1 MTLAGIG
8 IRAAIGD
15 WPLHRKLSLLLV
27 GLTAASSLV
36 LVGGILVRE
45 ADQLERNLREQVE
58 TVADLL
64 EPGIKFSLQIAQK
77 EELASALR
85 LIENSE
91 SIDRAAIYGADGQLL
106 VMFPE
111 RGWQPRLH
119 VGEVQAVDEA
129 DRLSIV
135 RGIRFESLD
144 NRQQFGALL
153 LEAHKGVITERF
165 RSVLLQAAVALAL
178 LIGVL
183 VLVSRRL
190 VTSVSAPLLELAK
203 VAKSIRA
210 DQNFSLR
217 AERRS
222 GDEVGELVV
231 AFNDMLAQ
239 IQARDSEMA
248 DHAVQ
253 LEAEVRRRTEEL
265 ERTAQSLRLAKER
278 AEASVEARSQFLAN
292 VSHEIR
298 TPLNAILGMTDL
310 VLGTQLDQEQQEYIS
325 TVKQSGDSLLSI
337 IEEILDFAKIE
348 AGKIELDIVEV
359 DLCALIN
366 DTIRPLSVRAEAKGI
381 DLVADIAPSA
391 PMLVQLDPLRVQQV
405 LTNLIGNAIKFT
417 ATGEVVLHL
426 DVVGES
432 LEFRVEDTGIGIEAN
447 RIERV
452 FEPFTQADGTTSRRF
467 GGTGLGLTISR
478 QLVALWGGRLQAS
491 SVYGRGSVF
500 HFDVPLVVADKQE
513 SPVALGDVSV
523 LLAMDQGAHAKA
535 MARALKAWGC
545 RVVLTARAEV
555 PLLLERVQQPFDV
568 MLVQNIDE
576 SWPLDCVKSR
586 DGRANVL
593 LVVSP
598 GRLAEGMAQIETLRL
613 AGYVMWP
620 FARRELLRKLQQ
632 VLSPAGKAPVAA
644 LPKQPD
650 AVVGVVRR
658 ILVAEDNPINQRLVA
673 AILGKGGHE
682 FEITA
687 DGAACVEAYR
697 RRCFDL
703 VLMDM
708 QMPGMDGIEAAH
720 HIRDL
725 EVQLGRRT
733 PIVALTANATTEDR
747 QRCEQA
753 GMDGFLTKPIRPAR
767 LLEVIA
773 GYQSLD
779 DGPTA
784 RT

>member
-1 MTLAGIG
+1 MTWGA
-8 IRAAIGD
+8 IRD
-15 WPLHRKLSLLLV
+15 WPLHRKISLLLV

-36 LVGGILVRE
+36 LVSGILVRE
-45 ADQLERNLREQVE
+45 ADQLERNLREQVD

-77 EELASALR
+77 EELAAALR

-91 SIDRAAIYGADGQLL
+91 SIDRAAIYGADGQLI
-106 VMFPE
+106 VRFPE
-111 RGWQPRLH
+111 EGWLPQAH
-119 VGEVQAVDEA
+119 VGEVQAADGP
-129 DRLSIV
+129 DRLSV
-135 RGIRFESLD
+135 LRVVKFESLD
-144 NRQQFGALL
+144 NRQQFAALL
-153 LEAHKGVITERF
+153 LEARKSVIVQRF
-165 RSVLLQAAVALAL
+165 HSVLMQAAAALAL

-190 VTSVSAPLLELAK
+190 VMSVSAPLLELAK
-203 VAKSIRA
+203 VAKTIRA
-210 DQNFSLR
+210 DQNFTLR
-217 AERRS
+217 AERKS

-248 DHAVQ
+248 GHAVR

-265 ERTAQSLRLAKER
+265 ERTAQSLRVAKER

-310 VLGTQLDQEQQEYIS
+310 VLGTQLDPEQQEYVA

-348 AGKIELDIVEV
+348 AGKIELDVVEV

-366 DTIRPLSVRAEAKGI
+366 DIVRPLSVRAEAKGI
-381 DLVADIAPSA
+381 DLVADISP
-391 PMLVQLDPLRVQQV
+391 LVPTRVHLDPLRVQQV

-417 ATGEVVLHL
+417 AVGEVVLNV
-426 DVVGES
+426 DVVDEH
-432 LEFRVEDTGIGIEAN
+432 LEFRVVDTGIGIEAN
-447 RIERV
+447 RLERV

-491 SVYGRGSVF
+491 SVFGRGSVF
-500 HFDVPLVVADKQE
+500 HFDVPLVAAQTEEPAV
-513 SPVALGDVSV
+513 SLGDISV
-523 LLAMDQGAHAKA
+523 LLAMDLGGHARA
-535 MARALKAWGC
+535 IARALEAWGC
-545 RVVLTARAEV
+545 RVVSSATGDVAE
-555 PLLLERVQQPFDV
+555 LLDRVQQPFDV
-568 MLVQNIDE
+568 MLAREVGEGWSLAN
-576 SWPLDCVKSR
+576 VKSR

-598 GRLAEGMAQIETLRL
+598 GRLAEGMALIETRQL

-620 FARRELLRKLQQ
+620 FSRRELLRKLQQ
-632 VLSPAGKAPVAA
+632 LLESGRRA
-644 LPKQPD
+644 PD
-650 AVVGVVRR
+650 AARVAPTEAVAGGVRR

-697 RRCFDL
+697 KRSFDL

-708 QMPGMDGIEAAH
+708 QMPGMDGVEAAH

-733 PIVALTANATTEDR
+733 PIVALTANATSEDR

-773 GYQSLD
+773 SHQRVD
-779 DGPTA
+779 DDAVTEG
-784 RT
+784 